1 MLATRLALALQET
14 ITQNTDGIF
23 SVPSL
28 FTIYL
33 NPQNLHL
40 WKNQQELLQRLSI
53 VLNEAALEQNV
64 RFVVPPSIHL
74 DEDASLPIDD
84 LKIIVHDLTVNR
96 GETAAIHFNIPEN
109 NPGNPLNAFLIFNG
123 SEIFTLNMP
132 VINIGRRSNN
142 QLVIDDPRV
151 SRSHAQLRARRGA
164 FLITDLN
171 STGGTFVN
179 SERITQQILKPGDVI
194 SLAGVLII
202 YGEEALPPSGKTG
215 KITKKSEESITGD
228 KDK

>member
-1 MLATRLALALQET
+1 
-14 ITQNTDGIF
+14 
-23 SVPSL
+23 
-28 FTIYL
+28 
-33 NPQNLHL
+33 
-40 WKNQQELLQRLSI
+40 
-53 VLNEAALEQNV
+53 
-64 RFVVPPSIHL
+64 VPPTIHL

-96 GETAAIHFNIPEN
+96 GETAAVHLNVPEN
-109 NPGNPLNAFLIFNG
+109 PPGNPPSAFLIFNG
-123 SEIFTLNMP
+123 SETFTLNIP
-132 VINIGRRSNN
+132 VINIGRRPNN

-151 SRSHAQLRARRGA
+151 SRNHAQLRARRGA
-164 FLITDLN
+164 FLIADLN

-179 SERITQQILKPGDVI
+179 GERVTQQILKPGDVI

-202 YGEEALPPSGKTG
+202 YGEEAFPPPGITG